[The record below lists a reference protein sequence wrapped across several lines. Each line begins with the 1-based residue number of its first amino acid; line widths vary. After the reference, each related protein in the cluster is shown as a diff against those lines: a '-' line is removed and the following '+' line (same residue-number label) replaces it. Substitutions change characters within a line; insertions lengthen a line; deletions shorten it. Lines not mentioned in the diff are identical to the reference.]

1 LRGCNS
7 DDRNSMRQIEIVL
20 FDLDDTLHD
29 DTYAYSNAAEEV
41 AREVAAEHGIDALA
55 LKAAYIAESEG
66 FWHRLSPLDL
76 KVKLAAL
83 RASMWQAAL
92 DRVGV
97 GDDPELARRSAERYN
112 AYRVKYFTLF
122 PGAVDLLRTLRDRG
136 TKLGLVTN
144 GLSETHREK
153 IALLQ
158 ISEYFD
164 AIFLSDEVGMVK
176 PDPLLFAHACRTL
189 GGSPAHAA
197 MVGDRYDRDIAG
209 AIVAGLY
216 TIWLRVRNEEVP
228 PAATPPDA
236 TCSSIA
242 EVARI
247 LLEPAGV
254 S

>member
-1 LRGCNS
+1 
-7 DDRNSMRQIEIVL
+7 MRRLEVVL

-29 DTYAYSNAAEEV
+29 DTYAYHNAAEEV

-55 LKAAYIAESEG
+55 LKAAYITEAEG
-66 FWHRLSPLDL
+66 FWHRLTADDL
-76 KVKLAAL
+76 KVKLASI
-83 RASMWQAAL
+83 RAGMWQAAL
-92 DRVGV
+92 ESVGV
-97 GDDPELARRSAERYN
+97 DDSSVAQRSAERYN
-112 AYRVKYFTLF
+112 AYRIKYFTLF
-122 PGAVDLLRTLRDRG
+122 PGATDVLRSLRERG
-136 TKLGLVTN
+136 MKLGIVTN

-158 ISEYFD
+158 ISDYFD

-189 GGSPAHAA
+189 GGAPAHAA
-197 MVGDRYDRDIAG
+197 MVGDRYDRDIRG
-209 AIVAGLY
+209 AMDAGLY
-216 TIWLRVRNEEVP
+216 TIWLNVRDEELP
-228 PAATPPDA
+228 PGATPPDA

-242 EVARI
+242 EAGRI

>member
-1 LRGCNS
+1 MARRDLGV
-7 DDRNSMRQIEIVL
+7 VL

-29 DTYAYSNAAEEV
+29 DTYAYTNAAEEV
-41 AREVAAEHGIDALA
+41 ARELAAEHGIDALA
-55 LKAAYIAESEG
+55 LKAAYIAEAEG

-76 KVKLAAL
+76 QVKLANL
-83 RASMWQAAL
+83 RASMWQSAL
-92 DRVGV
+92 ESVGV
-97 GDDPELARRSAERYN
+97 DDAELAHRSAERYN

-122 PGAVDLLRTLRDRG
+122 PGAIDVLRSLRERG
-136 TKLGLVTN
+136 MKLGIVTN

-189 GGSPAHAA
+189 GGAPAHAA
-197 MVGDRYDRDIAG
+197 MVGDRYDRDVRG
-209 AIVAGLY
+209 AMEAGLY
-216 TIWLRVRNEEVP
+216 TIWLNVRNEELP
-228 PAATPPDA
+228 PGATPPDA

-242 EVARI
+242 EAGRI

>member
-1 LRGCNS
+1 
-7 DDRNSMRQIEIVL
+7 MRRIEAVL

-29 DTYAYSNAAEEV
+29 DSYAYHSAAEEV

-55 LKAAYIAESEG
+55 LKAAYIDEAEG
-66 FWHRLSPLDL
+66 FWHRLSADDL
-76 KVKLAAL
+76 KVKLASI
-83 RASMWQAAL
+83 RASMWQSAL
-92 DRVGV
+92 EAVGA
-97 GDDPELARRSAERYN
+97 GDVPDLAERSAQRYN

-136 TKLGLVTN
+136 MKLGIVTN

-189 GGSPAHAA
+189 GAAPAHSA
-197 MVGDRYDRDIAG
+197 MVGDRYDRDIRG
-209 AIVAGLY
+209 ALDAGLY
-216 TIWLRVRNEEVP
+216 TIWLNVRNESLP
-228 PAATPPDA
+228 PGATPPDA
-236 TCSSIA
+236 TCGSIA
-242 EVARI
+242 EAGRI
-247 LLEPAGV
+247 LLAPASV
-254 S
+254 

>member
-1 LRGCNS
+1 
-7 DDRNSMRQIEIVL
+7 MRRLDVVL

-29 DTYAYSNAAEEV
+29 DTYAYHNAAEEV

-55 LKAAYIAESEG
+55 LKAAYIAEAEG
-66 FWHRLSPLDL
+66 FWHRLSAADL
-76 KVKLAAL
+76 KVKLASI
-83 RASMWQAAL
+83 RAGMWQTAL
-92 DRVGV
+92 ESVGV
-97 GDDPELARRSAERYN
+97 EDTGVAQRSAERYN

-122 PGAVDLLRTLRDRG
+122 PGAIDLLRSLRERG
-136 TKLGLVTN
+136 MKLGIVTN

-189 GGSPAHAA
+189 GGAPAHAA
-197 MVGDRYDRDIAG
+197 MVGDRYDRDVRG
-209 AIVAGLY
+209 AMQAGLY
-216 TIWLRVRNEEVP
+216 TIWLNVRGEELP
-228 PAATPPDA
+228 PGVTPPDA

-242 EVARI
+242 EAGRI

>member
-1 LRGCNS
+1 
-7 DDRNSMRQIEIVL
+7 MRRIEVVL

-76 KVKLAAL
+76 KVKLANL
-83 RASMWQAAL
+83 RTSMWQAAL
-92 DRVGV
+92 ESVGV
-97 GDDPELARRSAERYN
+97 DDAELAARSADRYHN
-112 AYRVKYFTLF
+112 YRTKYFALF
-122 PGAVDLLRTLRDRG
+122 PGAVDLLRALRERG
-136 TKLGLVTN
+136 NKLGIVTN

-153 IALLQ
+153 IAILR

-189 GGSPAHAA
+189 GGAPSHAA
-197 MVGDRYDRDIAG
+197 MVGDRYDRDIRG
-209 AIVAGLY
+209 AQEAGLF
-216 TIWLRVRNEEVP
+216 TIWLNVRAEELP
-228 PAATPPDA
+228 PGATPPDA
-236 TCSSIA
+236 ACSSIA
-242 EVARI
+242 DVARI
-247 LLEPAGV
+247 LLVPESVP
-254 S
+254 